1 MLVGAAGAGGGGRGC
16 PRSLLPVP
24 DSGCLR
30 RGRAVCWPL
39 GARQEEPGPSGEA
52 LPALRR
58 VAAGPGSAESAG
70 ARAGPGRE
78 LRRGSA
84 ALGEIPSAPCPDP
97 GLGVVSKPCCLLGAA
112 LPSRNAP
119 GSGRSLG
126 APGLGSVG
134 IDAIGAEGSC
144 LAGAE
149 ACHLR
154 SSSGLRV
161 NEVMTVSQSL
171 SGPMVAGVGKAKKE
185 VREGFLEAL
194 WEGCK
199 HALGEAGAKERTREA
214 CCSVSCP
221 TDTFAGRLPSSVPEL
236 RSVGYTLP
244 SISSL
249 LPFKSGT
256 MRKVAVLFSLYLPGA
271 V

>member
-1 MLVGAAGAGGGGRGC
+1 MGAGGAVPGLCSLSRTQDACGGAGQSAGLSGLGRRSRGRPARRF
-16 PRSLLPVP
+16 PRS
-24 DSGCLR
+24 GGLR
-30 RGRAVCWPL
+30 RGRA
-39 GARQEEPGPSGEA
+39 
-52 LPALRR
+52 ALRAP
-58 VAAGPGSAESAG
+58 VL
-70 ARAGPGRE
+70 GPGRE

-97 GLGVVSKPCCLLGAA
+97 GLGVVSKPCCCLGAA

-134 IDAIGAEGSC
+134 IDAIGAEGFC
-144 LAGAE
+144 PAGAE

-154 SSSGLRV
+154 SSSRLRV
-161 NEVMTVSQSL
+161 NEVMSVSQSL

-199 HALGEAGAKERTREA
+199 HALGEADVKERTREA

-256 MRKVAVLFSLYLPGA
+256 MRKGAVLFSMYLPGA